1 MYTIRSF
8 ESRTV
13 SWWFDQFNKIDFSPS
28 YQRKGRLW
36 SEKDRSYLIDSIL
49 NGFDMPKIY
58 IADFTFYN
66 SNLNEQRKPYAI
78 IDGKQR
84 LDAIF
89 SFYKGEYTLDK
100 DFVFF
105 DDVFLKLGGLSFK
118 DLKSN
123 YPEIANKFEN
133 FNLSVI
139 SIITNDDSMINE
151 QFIRLNKSKPL
162 TGAELRNAMKGE
174 VPKLS
179 RKIIE
184 HTFFK
189 ENIRF
194 DTKRGQ
200 DLNIATKL
208 LLLEF
213 RGKFVDLKK
222 RNLDKLVEESAVAA
236 ETTNFASTIS
246 SVNLTLDKMHSSF
259 IQKDKLLSSSGIIP
273 IYYWFYK
280 NYYSKAPNLL
290 RTFLVEFDEIRK
302 SNRTAENPNT
312 QLLIFDKLAKSLN
325 DSSSLIGCYKILIDS
340 YSEHLGMLIE
350 ANTTSTPARSII

>member
-8 ESRTV
+8 EARTI
-13 SWWFDQFNKIDFSPS
+13 SWWFDQISKLDFEPS

-36 SEKDRSYLIDSIL
+36 SEKDRAYLIDSIL

-66 SNLNEQRKPYAI
+66 SKLNEKRKPYAI

-84 LDAIF
+84 LDAMF
-89 SFYKGEYTLDK
+89 SFYRDEFTLSE
-100 DFVFF
+100 DFIYF
-105 DDVFLKLGGLSFK
+105 DDISLKLAGLSFR

-139 SIITNDDSMINE
+139 SIITDDDSMINE

-179 RKIIE
+179 RKIIQ
-184 HTFFK
+184 HKFFK
-189 ENIRF
+189 ENIKF

-222 RNLDKLVEESAVAA
+222 RNLDKLVEESAIAA
-236 ETTNFASTIS
+236 ETTNFDSTMQIIMS
-246 SVNLTLDKMHSSF
+246 TLDKMNSSF
-259 IQKDKLLSSSGIIP
+259 IDKDKLLSSSGIIP
-273 IYYWFYK
+273 IYYWFYRS
-280 NYYSKAPNLL
+280 NYEKYPNQL
-290 RTFLVEFDEIRK
+290 RIFLVEFDDLRK
-302 SNRTAENPNT
+302 QARHSSTPDT
-312 QLLIFDKLAKSLN
+312 QLLIFEKLAKSLN
-325 DSSSLIGCYKILIDS
+325 DSSSLVGCYNILTDYFTKYLQKQSLDIAT
-340 YSEHLGMLIE
+340 LLLL
-350 ANTTSTPARSII
+350 NRK